1 MFFQSLGSL
10 WFALSLPAI
19 AILYLLKRTYV
30 DTPVSSLL
38 LWNRVLKE
46 QEANR
51 PWQKLRRS
59 LLLLLQLLVAALLV
73 LALMGPGWWRSAA
86 AEDHVV
92 IIVDRSASMVGPA
105 AGVEGSRTPAGTK
118 LEAAQAA
125 VLEWLDSQESAP
137 QLVTIMTTGS
147 EPGIVALRE
156 QDKTRLPAA
165 LSAIQPYFGE
175 NDGTA
180 ALSLADALLREE
192 SSGRIVVVTD
202 GQWPDAAS
210 AAQLPL
216 HVPVTMVTIADAPA
230 ASRAAIASFGVKAA
244 AGAAPRVSG
253 EAGTAGSTHEGIKAG
268 THSAVVTLRND
279 GDKQATL
286 RANIYAGDS
295 KSPAATVS
303 AKVAPKEWE
312 SITVSGLPE
321 AAVYKAQLVTNDDRY
336 TADDAM
342 YRFAAAGTQQ
352 QALLVTRGNLFLS
365 KALNLAGVATVVA
378 DPATFVPD
386 EKTMQAVDWVV
397 LDSVQDEQLQ
407 SSSWQE
413 LLAAKPVWK
422 FAAPSSTGAVV
433 VKPKESITIEEH
445 PITQY
450 LSFNDV
456 HIARLVQQNVI
467 WGEAIVRSGDVPVIY
482 AGLERG
488 RPMLLFAFDLNDS
501 DLPLRTE
508 FPVLVL
514 QAAQWMSGN
523 NQGQLG
529 ESLASASIEIDF
541 SPSAERA
548 HWELIESAPGLE
560 RYAAAPLAELEVR
573 DGMLRGNQATPA
585 VPGLYRLVEQDGA
598 GNVLASRML
607 GVTADTREFAPD
619 LAMAGGLKLGGAAPV
634 VGESELASSL
644 GTESV
649 NEISNSL
656 IRWIACLILAFLAV
670 EWGVYR
676 RGSAI

>member
-30 DTPVSSLL
+30 DTPVSSHL
-38 LWNRVLKE
+38 LWNRALKE

-73 LALMGPGWWRSAA
+73 FALMEPGWWRSAA
-86 AEDHVV
+86 AEGHVV
-92 IIVDRSASMVGPA
+92 IIMDRSASMVGPA
-105 AGVEGSRTPAGTK
+105 AGGEGSHTPAETK

-125 VLEWLDSQESAP
+125 ALEWLDSQETAP
-137 QLVTIMTTGS
+137 EEVTIMTTGS
-147 EPGIVALRE
+147 EPAIVALRE
-156 QDKTRLPAA
+156 KDKMRLPAA

-180 ALSLADALLREE
+180 ALSLADALLRGE
-192 SSGRIVVVTD
+192 SSGRIVVITD

-230 ASRAAIASFGVKAA
+230 VSRAAIVSFGVKAD
-244 AGAAPRVSG
+244 AGAAAQTSG
-253 EAGTAGSTHEGIKAG
+253 AVHSSNAGNKGS

-279 GDKQATL
+279 GDKQAVL
-286 RANIYAGDS
+286 KANIYADGS
-295 KSPAATVS
+295 KDPAATVS

-321 AAVYKAQLVTNDDRY
+321 AAVYKAQLAAIDDRY
-336 TADDAM
+336 SADDAM
-342 YRFAAAGTQQ
+342 YRFAATGPQQ
-352 QALLVTRGNLFLS
+352 QALLVTSGNLFLS
-365 KALNLAGVATVVA
+365 KALSLAGVVTVVA

-386 EKTMQAVDWVV
+386 EKTMQSVDWIV
-397 LDSVQDEQLQ
+397 LDSVPEEQLQ

-422 FAAPSSTGAVV
+422 FAAPAAAGATT
-433 VKPKESITIEEH
+433 VKPKGSITIKEH

-456 HIARLVQQNVI
+456 HLARLARQNVT
-467 WGEAIVRSGDVPVIY
+467 WGEAIVMLGDAPVIY

-488 RPMLLFAFDLNDS
+488 RPMLLFTFDLNDS

-523 NQGQLG
+523 SQGQLG
-529 ESLASASIEIDF
+529 ESLAAAPIEIDF

-573 DGMLRGNQATPA
+573 DGMLRGNQLAPT
-585 VPGLYRLVEQDGA
+585 VPGLYKLVEQDAA
-598 GNVLASRML
+598 GNAIASRML
-607 GVTADTREFAPD
+607 AVTADKREFAPD
-619 LAMAGGLKLGGAAPV
+619 LVRAGGLELGGAAPAS
-634 VGESELASSL
+634 GKSELASAL
-644 GTESV
+644 GTASDI
-649 NEISNSL
+649 EISDSL
-656 IRWIACLILAFLAV
+656 VRWIAFLILVFLAV

>member
-30 DTPVSSLL
+30 DTPVSSHL
-38 LWNRVLKE
+38 LWNRALKE
-46 QEANR
+46 QEVNR

-59 LLLLLQLLVAALLV
+59 MLLLLQLLVAALLV
-73 LALMGPGWWRSAA
+73 LALMEPGWWRSAA
-86 AEDHVV
+86 VEDHVV
-92 IIVDRSASMVGPA
+92 MIVDRSASMTGPA
-105 AGVEGSRTPAGTK
+105 AGGEERLTPARTK

-125 VLEWLDSQESAP
+125 ALEWLDSQETAP
-137 QLVTIMTTGS
+137 QAVTIMTTGS

-192 SSGRIVVVTD
+192 SSGRIVVITD

-210 AAQLPL
+210 AAQLAL

-230 ASRAAIASFGVKAA
+230 VSRAAIASFGVKAD
-244 AGAAPRVSG
+244 AGATAPASG
-253 EAGTAGSTHEGIKAG
+253 AAHSASEGNKEG

-286 RANIYAGDS
+286 KANIYADGS
-295 KSPAATVS
+295 KNPAATVS

-321 AAVYKAQLVTNDDRY
+321 AAVYKAQLAAIDDRY
-336 TADDAM
+336 TADDAV
-342 YRFAAAGTQQ
+342 YRFGAADAQQ
-352 QALLVTRGNLFLS
+352 QALLVTSGNLFLS

-386 EKTMQAVDWVV
+386 AQTMQAVDWVV
-397 LDSVQDEQLQ
+397 LDSVPDDQLQ

-422 FAAPSSTGAVV
+422 FAAPASTGAAV
-433 VKPKESITIEEH
+433 VKPKESITIKEH

-456 HIARLVQQNVI
+456 HIARLAQQSVS
-467 WGEAIVRSGDVPVIY
+467 WGEAIVMSGDMPVIY

-488 RPMLLFAFDLNDS
+488 RPMLLFTFDLNDS

-523 NQGQLG
+523 SQGQLG

-548 HWELIESAPGLE
+548 HWELIEIAPGLE
-560 RYAAAPLAELEVR
+560 RYAAAPLVELEVR
-573 DGMLRGNQATPA
+573 DGILRDNQAVPA
-585 VPGLYRLVEQDGA
+585 VPGLYRLVEQDAA
-598 GNVLASRML
+598 GSVIASRML
-607 GVTADTREFAPD
+607 AVTADTREFAPD
-619 LAMAGGLKLGGAAPV
+619 LAATNALELRGAAREA
-634 VGESELASSL
+634 GEAGLTSGLETTSN
-644 GTESV
+644 TM
-649 NEISNSL
+649 ISDSL
-656 IRWIACLILAFLAV
+656 IRWIVLLLLVFLAV